1 MTILL
6 LFAQE
11 NVPTNNNQMNNIS
24 FYHNICTEQFFN
36 ICVEIYNNNN
46 KKYTIETEE
55 VLALCLQRLSS
66 SQFYLNKLKDE
77 LYLINSIKLRLKNI
91 NGDISDFLKLNLQ
104 SFMENITNYQNMIKN
119 KEINEE
125 NVEKEEIN
133 NSQSLLQSPNISN
146 SVEYD
151 VPYTPSRNVYPS
163 PKSLT
168 PLPSTPSP
176 TLEKVQSLLDTV
188 RQLRTQI
195 TPPREENVKDISNLE
210 EEEDGNDI
218 SYINTVINNE
228 ESGSEEDEEED
239 NVE

>member
-1 MTILL
+1 
-6 LFAQE
+6 
-11 NVPTNNNQMNNIS
+11 MNMS
-24 FYHNICTEQFFN
+24 FYNNICTEQFFN

-55 VLALCLQRLSS
+55 VLSLCLQRLSS
-66 SQFYLNKLKDE
+66 SQLYINKLKDE
-77 LYLINSIKLRLKNI
+77 LYLINSVKLRLKNI

-119 KEINEE
+119 KEINVENEE
-125 NVEKEEIN
+125 KDEIN
-133 NSQSLLQSPNISN
+133 NSQSLLQSPNVSK

-151 VPYTPSRNVYPS
+151 TPYTPSRNVYPS

-210 EEEDGNDI
+210 EDEDGNDV
-218 SYINTVINNE
+218 SYINIEINNE
-228 ESGSEEDEEED
+228 ESTSEEDQEED
-239 NVE
+239 NVG